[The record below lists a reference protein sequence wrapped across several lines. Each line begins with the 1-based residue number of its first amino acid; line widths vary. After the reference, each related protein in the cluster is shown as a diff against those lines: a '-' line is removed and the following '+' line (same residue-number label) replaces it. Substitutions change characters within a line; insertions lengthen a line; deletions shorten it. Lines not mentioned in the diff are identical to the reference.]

1 VDVDELLEGLLRKRL
16 AVLQLAEQ
24 RLRTI
29 EQPRAEIILGEREE
43 RLMALRLAQARTR
56 EQVLVNAYRPID
68 LAAPAEQVPEREV
81 GLGRLVV
88 DLRDLDEKLE
98 RLVCLAVQHEVQ
110 AAEIVRADPGR
121 RRVVAFPAQAVVCPP
136 EPGEDDQ
143 DR

>member
-1 VDVDELLEGLLRKRL
+1 
-16 AVLQLAEQ
+16 
-24 RLRTI
+24 
-29 EQPRAEIILGEREE
+29 
-43 RLMALRLAQARTR
+43 
-56 EQVLVNAYRPID
+56 NAYRPID

-81 GLGRLVV
+81 GLERLVV

-143 DR
+143 DRGKDESGFSRHRAAAVYGDWPPPPRSREARASSAGDRRRLGAA